1 MEHLSP
7 LSTALLPKLT
17 AVNAWLLIFNLL
29 PIFPM
34 DGGRVLRALLARRY
48 GLVDGTRRAT
58 RVAQVLAGLMV
69 VLGLFTANPILLL
82 IGGFIF
88 LAGEAEARAIELRA
102 AGRGVTAGQMMV
114 TQFTSLKVYDTLE
127 RAAQLLLAGE
137 QRDFPVLDNLGRL
150 EGLLTRDG
158 LVRGLAT
165 LGPGAIVEQAMA
177 RPVAPLDAGLD
188 FEQALERLR
197 ASGLPALPVV
207 DGGRLAGLLT
217 WDNITDMVLVRQS
230 LDVLARR
237 AEAR

>member
-1 MEHLSP
+1 
-7 LSTALLPKLT
+7 
-17 AVNAWLLIFNLL
+17 
-29 PIFPM
+29 
-34 DGGRVLRALLARRY
+34 
-48 GLVDGTRRAT
+48 
-58 RVAQVLAGLMV
+58 MV
-69 VLGLFTANPILLL
+69 VLGLFSANPVLLL

-114 TQFTSLKVYDTLE
+114 TQFNSLKVYDTLG
-127 RAAQLLLAGE
+127 RAAELLLAGE
-137 QRDFPVLDNLGRL
+137 QRDFPVVDNLGRL

-165 LGPGAIVEQAMA
+165 VGPGAIVEQAMA
-177 RPVAPLDAGLD
+177 RPVAPLEAGLA

-217 WDNITDMVLVRQS
+217 WDNVTDLVLVRQS
-230 LDVLARR
+230 LEVLGRR
-237 AEAR
+237 AGAR